1 MNMVMREKRED
12 VFARFAEGQMSLEEA
27 EQALIA
33 IEARQESDD
42 NQQEEIPQPVADE
55 GEDKPEEKK
64 PFRFIWLIPLFVGIL
79 FLLWG
84 AFGMVNA
91 YTTHERLTAG
101 FWLAW
106 IPLSIGIV
114 ITVLS
119 LISSQAVWLH
129 VRINTGAN
137 EFPRRINI
145 SLPLPVFLANI
156 FMNNSSK
163 FNLDALTQ
171 NRLSGIDVNELL
183 GALKQADSP
192 IMVEVDEG
200 SGEKVKVYIG
210 K

>member
-1 MNMVMREKRED
+1 MVMREKREEI
-12 VFARFAEGQMSLEEA
+12 FARFAEGEMTLEEA
-27 EQALIA
+27 DQALSA
-33 IEARQESDD
+33 IETGQESDD
-42 NQQEEIPQPVADE
+42 HQQEEIPQPVADE
-55 GEDKPEEKK
+55 SEDKPVGNK
-64 PFRFIWLIPLFVGIL
+64 PFRFFWLIPLFIGIL

-106 IPLSIGIV
+106 IPLTIGII

-129 VRINTGAN
+129 VRINTGEN

-163 FNLDALTQ
+163 FNLDSLIH
-171 NRLSGIDVNELL
+171 NRLSGVDVDDMLR
-183 GALKQADSP
+183 ALKEADSP
-192 IMVEVDEG
+192 IMVEVNED

-210 K
+210 R

>member
-1 MNMVMREKRED
+1 MEMREKRED

-33 IEARQESDD
+33 IE
-42 NQQEEIPQPVADE
+42 E
-55 GEDKPEEKK
+55 GEASAHSYREDIVLPPVGEGEEKNVETK
-64 PFRFIWLIPLFVGIL
+64 PFRFFWLIPLFVGML

-106 IPLSIGIV
+106 IPLTIGII

-129 VRINTGAN
+129 VRIKTGEN

-145 SLPLPVFLANI
+145 SLPLPVFLVNI
-156 FMNNSSK
+156 FMKNSRK
-163 FNLDALTQ
+163 FNLDSLTH
-171 NRLSGIDVNELL
+171 NRLSGLDLDELIQE
-183 GALKQADSP
+183 LKNADSP
-192 IMVEVDEG
+192 IVVEVDEG
-200 SGEKVKVYIG
+200 SGEKVKVFIG
-210 K
+210 R

>member
-1 MNMVMREKRED
+1 MNMEMREKRED
-12 VFARFAEGQMSLEEA
+12 VFARFAEGQISLQEA

-33 IEARQESDD
+33 IEERDNWTHSRPEDIVLPPVDES
-42 NQQEEIPQPVADE
+42 E
-55 GEDKPEEKK
+55 GNHAEKK
-64 PFRFIWLIPLFVGIL
+64 PFRFFWLVPLFIGIL

-106 IPLSIGIV
+106 IPLSIGII

-129 VRINTGAN
+129 VRINTGEN
-137 EFPRRINI
+137 EFPRRIHI
-145 SLPLPVFLANI
+145 SLPLPIFLANI

-163 FNLDALTQ
+163 FNLDSLTQ
-171 NRLSGIDVNELL
+171 NRLSGIDVDELL
-183 GALKQADSP
+183 RALKQADSP
-192 IMVEVDEG
+192 IMVEVDED

-210 K
+210 R

>member
-1 MNMVMREKRED
+1 MAMRAKRENI
-12 VFARFAEGQMSLEEA
+12 FTRFAEGEMTLEEA

-33 IEARQESDD
+33 IEERQESDD
-42 NQQEEIPQPVADE
+42 HQQEEIPQPVADE
-55 GEDKPEEKK
+55 IEDEPVGNK
-64 PFRFIWLIPLFVGIL
+64 PFRFFWLIPLFIGIL

-91 YTTHERLTAG
+91 YTTHDRLTAG

-106 IPLSIGIV
+106 IPLTIGII

-119 LISSQAVWLH
+119 VISSQAVWLH
-129 VRINTGAN
+129 VRINTGEN

-163 FNLDALTQ
+163 FNLDSLTR
-171 NRLSGIDVNELL
+171 NRLSGLDLDELIRE
-183 GALKQADSP
+183 LKNADSP
-192 IMVEVDEG
+192 IMVEVNED

-210 K
+210 R

>member
-1 MNMVMREKRED
+1 MVMREKREEI
-12 VFARFAEGQMSLEEA
+12 FARFAEGEMTLEEA
-27 EQALIA
+27 DQALSA
-33 IEARQESDD
+33 IETGQESDD
-42 NQQEEIPQPVADE
+42 HQQEEIPQPVADE
-55 GEDKPEEKK
+55 SEDKPVGNK
-64 PFRFIWLIPLFVGIL
+64 PFRFFWLIPLFIGIL

-106 IPLSIGIV
+106 IPLTIGII

-129 VRINTGAN
+129 VRINTGEN
-137 EFPRRINI
+137 EFPCRINI

-163 FNLDALTQ
+163 FNLDSLIH
-171 NRLSGIDVNELL
+171 NRLSGVDVDDMLR
-183 GALKQADSP
+183 ALKEADSP
-192 IMVEVDEG
+192 IMVEVNED

-210 K
+210 R